1 MGLQFGVFDHIEPTP
16 GVDLNSLYKH
26 RLDQIEMFDKAG
38 FYGYHLAEHHT
49 PAVHSLAPSQ
59 NVFLSAASQ
68 RTSHI
73 KLCPTIYV
81 LPLHHPL
88 RLIEEIMFSMT
99 LLS

>member
-73 KLCPTIYV
+73 KL
-81 LPLHHPL
+81 
-88 RLIEEIMFSMT
+88 
-99 LLS
+99 